1 MTGSESLSTLAVGT
15 AGARV
20 AFLHGLF
27 GQGRNWTQIAKAIAG
42 PDGAAAQCL
51 LVDLPDNGRP
61 PWTQAFS
68 YETYAQRVTA
78 TLANTPY

>member
-27 GQGRNWTQIAKAIAG
+27 GQGRNWPLGSALSISLMIVVMIALLAYVRYAG
-42 PDGAAAQCL
+42 KGANAH
-51 LVDLPDNGRP
+51 G
-61 PWTQAFS
+61 
-68 YETYAQRVTA
+68 
-78 TLANTPY
+78 